1 MRQVKDAIDN
11 KTKEKVYL
19 KGHAKVT
26 YMSDGRSVE
35 DTVELKADKIEI
47 VNHGTSDTTFAL
59 TPNVMH
65 KWGVVSELTLTLA
78 SPSDSSVYNEY
89 MFEFVS
95 GETATTLLLPDTVQW
110 VSEPSIESGYTY
122 QCSIVNNIGVI
133 AGVANS

>member
-19 KGHAKVT
+19 KGHAKAT

-35 DTVELKADKIEI
+35 DAVEDKADKVEV
-47 VNHGTSDTTFAL
+47 VNHGTGDTTFVL

-65 KWGVVSELTLTLA
+65 KWGVVSNLTLSLA
-78 SPSDSSVYNEY
+78 SPSDGSVYNEY

-95 GETATTLLLPDTVQW
+95 GSTATTLLLPDTLQW
-110 VSEPSIESGYTY
+110 VSEPSIEAGYTY

-133 AGVANS
+133 VGVANS